1 MVAFTRKMLIRY
13 LADDKIIKSKQ
24 QIKRNNIDRDP
35 YVIHVFVQIL
45 THINV
50 HTLKRLFNI
59 IYPVWFVLSY
69 CTL

>member
-24 QIKRNNIDRDP
+24 QIKRNNIDRDA

-45 THINV
+45 THINA

-59 IYPVWFVLSY
+59 ISIL
-69 CTL
+69 CGLL